1 MASVP
6 GLWTEFLTSFDVL
19 FGIFVYINNT
29 FTISHVQ
36 ISREILLLS
45 LLENMLCLP
54 EFDIF
59 FKP

>member
-6 GLWTEFLTSFDVL
+6 GLWTEFLTSFDVPVWD
-19 FGIFVYINNT
+19 FVYMNNT

-36 ISREILLLS
+36 ISSEILLLS

-54 EFDIF
+54 VFDIF
-59 FKP
+59 L